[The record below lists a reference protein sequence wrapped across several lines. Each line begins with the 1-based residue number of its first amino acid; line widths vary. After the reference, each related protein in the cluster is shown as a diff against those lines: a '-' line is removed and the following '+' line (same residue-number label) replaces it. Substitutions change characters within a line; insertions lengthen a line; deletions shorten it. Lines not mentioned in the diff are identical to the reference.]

1 MLLPACVKLYYHI
14 TPITEPLPQTD
25 KMGQSNQNDNSLTG
39 RLLLAMPQMGDPRFH
54 RAVILMCAHDDNGAM
69 GLVIN
74 NVLPGVALSE
84 LLAQLEIPAPDKKN
98 DDNGGQPVMNGGPVE
113 TARGFVLHTKDFRQ
127 AETVDINADIS
138 ITGTL
143 DALRAIAAGKG
154 PQKMLF
160 MLGYAGWGAGQ
171 LDAEMQQN
179 AWLVSDPDADI
190 VFGADPGQKW
200 ERALKKIGVDPVML
214 SGSAGRA

>member
-1 MLLPACVKLYYHI
+1 
-14 TPITEPLPQTD
+14 
-25 KMGQSNQNDNSLTG
+25 MGQSDKNDNSLTG

-54 RAVILMCAHDDNGAM
+54 RAVILMCAHDENGAM

-74 NVLPGVALSE
+74 NIMPGVDLTE
-84 LLAQLEIPAPDKKN
+84 LLAQLDIPAPEKADAS
-98 DDNGGQPVMNGGPVE
+98 DDSQPVMNGGPVE
-113 TARGFVLHTKDFRQ
+113 TARGFVLHSKDFRQ
-127 AETVDINADIS
+127 AETVDINAEIS

-143 DALRAIAAGKG
+143 DALRAIAAGNG

-160 MLGYAGWGAGQ
+160 MLGYAGWDAGQ

-179 AWLVSDPDADI
+179 AWLVAEPDADI
-190 VFGADPGQKW
+190 VFGAAPDEKW
-200 ERALKKIGVDPVML
+200 DRAMKKIGVDPAML